1 MFRKNYNQIS
11 ESPIPFINA
20 DMLLNIDRSSVKLD
34 KDVRYNVSEIAT
46 FNAGLALTLI

>member
-34 KDVRYNVSEIAT
+34 KDVRYVSETAT
-46 FNAGLALTLI
+46 FNVGLALTLI